1 MNRGIGR
8 GLGGQ
13 SGFIILNKITGGM
26 KVSVVVL
33 TDDDGSLRSH
43 NVGEFS
49 GGQQIVLLSLV
60 KPQVGRI
67 SGQGPTV
74 GVKRSRTIVAVEPN
88 AFINSLQVL
97 IIGNRLRGCQS
108 WLWWSGC

>member
-1 MNRGIGR
+1 MNRRKGWR
-8 GLGGQ
+8 LGGQ
-13 SGFIILNKITGGM
+13 SRLVILDKITGGIE
-26 KVSVVVL
+26 VSVVVL
-33 TDDDGSLRSH
+33 TDDDWSLRSH

-88 AFINSLQVL
+88 ASINSLQVL